1 MKIRIYQ
8 NQTAVFLIIKTI
20 MAKIKGKPKLID
32 FDDYLVEKLK
42 DQELALEYL
51 NTALNGLGLQLT
63 VKKLA
68 EPVKIRA

>member
-1 MKIRIYQ
+1 
-8 NQTAVFLIIKTI
+8 